1 MAFNRF
7 LVATDFSAG
16 SNLALESALGLAHR
30 VGASV
35 HLLHVVEDP
44 VLAMPWSEGR
54 AFDLPRLRDAVV
66 EDAEKRLRTI
76 AAAHQGLA
84 ISVEAAVGT
93 AAESI
98 VRSAVEHGADLIV
111 VGTEGR
117 HGVGRAFMG
126 SVAERVVRLAN
137 CPVLTVRD
145 QVANPSPH
153 RETSITASV

>member
-16 SNLALESALGLAHR
+16 SNLALQSALTLARR

-44 VLAMPWSEGR
+44 VLAMPWSER
-54 AFDLPRLRDAVV
+54 RDFDLPRLREAMV
-66 EDAEKRLRTI
+66 EDAEQRLKATASAHEGLPISCEATI
-76 AAAHQGLA
+76 G
-84 ISVEAAVGT
+84 S

-98 VRSAVEHGADLIV
+98 VHSAAAHGADLIV

-126 SVAERVVRLAN
+126 SVAERVVRMAN

-145 QVANPSPH
+145 QVMS
-153 RETSITASV
+153 RSVRQETATAAHV